1 MAAAAAAS
9 ATAAA
14 AAAAEAD
21 KSAALAVLEET
32 CREDKEKALKELGA
46 RKDAEAEA
54 ALADLRASHEAAM
67 ASCKQDLEQQLKALE
82 DRHGEDKQRAITALR
97 DELRLE
103 VQAARDLY
111 TKELRAR
118 IAAHNKLM
126 DLQGNI
132 RVLARVRPVLEVE
145 RNSGQ
150 GTDVTEFPT
159 EVELLVK
166 RDEATRSAFE
176 FDRVFPPSSTQEQVF
191 EGVHPLIVS
200 VLDGFDVAIFAYGQT
215 GSGKT
220 FTMEGDAANPGVNTR
235 AMQTLF
241 ELGRQRSNDIIYTF
255 ALSVL
260 EIYNESIYDLLSD
273 SAATSSAAAGATSGV
288 SGSSPPTP
296 SGRKGERGR
305 GLDIRQGA
313 AGIIVPGL
321 AAVEVDSMEMVAAQ
335 LEQANKARA
344 VGSHDMNE
352 HSSRSHMIVCIH
364 VVGVNAHNGA
374 ATRAK
379 LNLID
384 LAGSER
390 VGKTDASGDRL
401 KEAQNINRSL
411 SALGDVIA
419 ALATR
424 SKGSHIPF
432 RNSKLTYLLQDC
444 LSGGGKT
451 LMFCNVSPAAYNLGE
466 TICSLNFAARC
477 RAVELGPAKKN
488 AESAEVSRCKR
499 TVDAL
504 TAPLQTLGVTPAATL
519 SAPSS
524 AAASPTTTSPNKLP
538 LSAAAAAAAGGTGV
552 GGSRGS
558 SPQPGAERGAAA
570 AGGSRRSSTG
580 AVPKKAP

>member
-1 MAAAAAAS
+1 
-9 ATAAA
+9 
-14 AAAAEAD
+14 
-21 KSAALAVLEET
+21 
-32 CREDKEKALKELGA
+32 
-46 RKDAEAEA
+46 
-54 ALADLRASHEAAM
+54 
-67 ASCKQDLEQQLKALE
+67 
-82 DRHGEDKQRAITALR
+82 
-97 DELRLE
+97 
-103 VQAARDLY
+103 
-111 TKELRAR
+111 
-118 IAAHNKLM
+118 M

-241 ELGRQRSNDIIYTF
+241 ELGRQRSNDINYTF
-255 ALSVL
+255 TLSVL

-273 SAATSSAAAGATSGV
+273 SATT
-288 SGSSPPTP
+288 
-296 SGRKGERGR
+296 KGERGR

-321 AAVEVDSMEMVAAQ
+321 AAVEVDSMEMVTAQ

-364 VVGVNAHNGA
+364 VNGVNAHNGA

-477 RAVELGPAKKN
+477 RAVELG
-488 AESAEVSRCKR
+488 
-499 TVDAL
+499 
-504 TAPLQTLGVTPAATL
+504 
-519 SAPSS
+519 
-524 AAASPTTTSPNKLP
+524 
-538 LSAAAAAAAGGTGV
+538 
-552 GGSRGS
+552 
-558 SPQPGAERGAAA
+558 
-570 AGGSRRSSTG
+570 
-580 AVPKKAP
+580 